1 MFVLVRLETGITST
15 ILDKFVVQVWTLEEK
30 DAASVSA

>member
-15 ILDKFVVQVWTLEEK
+15 FLDTFVVQVWTLKEK